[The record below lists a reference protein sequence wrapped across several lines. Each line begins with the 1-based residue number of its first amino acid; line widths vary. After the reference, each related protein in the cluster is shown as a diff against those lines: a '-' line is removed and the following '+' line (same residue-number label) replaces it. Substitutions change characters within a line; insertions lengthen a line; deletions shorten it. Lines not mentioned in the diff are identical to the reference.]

1 MRKNKPK
8 KYKSNNSFFYLLLPP
23 LILSF
28 LILVIVPLV
37 TYSSEMFSND
47 HNFFS
52 IPKILNKD
60 AFEVL
65 NDLDNIET
73 EEQLISKLDSISSDK
88 NIILLKN
95 NQPVYNIIEIEN
107 APTNTTKQIVTL
119 TDGSEYIL
127 YLSCSLVTGKVLLM
141 GLIFRYLLITICIL
155 SFIGINRMRKH
166 LKKLEIATSNIASG
180 DYDTPINIEK
190 KDSFIFLD
198 NSLENMRVQIKEDRH
213 QLARF
218 FAGVSH
224 DLKTPLSS
232 IIGYTEALRD
242 GMAEDEET
250 KKKYLNIIHDKSEIL
265 VERISSLINYIRI
278 TDQGFKTTLKST
290 KLYPFLENLCKD
302 IYQELNFKEIDFES
316 HINFN
321 KEYETQFD
329 SALLTRALENLIENS
344 VKYGDCSKP
353 IILSST
359 QGYSGLSI
367 SIINSNKSTIK
378 PESLN
383 HIFEPFYRGDNSRQG
398 LGFGLG
404 LATVQSIVASHGWKI
419 KARIDEIQNTISFT
433 ITIPIY

>member
-1 MRKNKPK
+1 MRKNKTK
-8 KYKSNNSFFYLLLPP
+8 KCTSNNSFFYLLLPP
-23 LILSF
+23 IILSF

-37 TYSSEMFSND
+37 TYSSDIFSND

-52 IPKILNKD
+52 IPEMLNKD

-65 NDLDNIET
+65 ESLDAVET
-73 EEQLISKLDSISSDK
+73 EEQLILKLDSITSDK
-88 NIILLKN
+88 NIVLLKDN
-95 NQPVYNIIEIEN
+95 LPVYNLIEIEN
-107 APTNTTKQIVTL
+107 APTNTTKKLITL
-119 TDGSEYIL
+119 NDGSEYTL
-127 YLSCSLVTGKVLLM
+127 YFSYGLVTKRMLFI
-141 GLIFRYLLITICIL
+141 GLIFRYILITICIL

-166 LKKLEIATSNIASG
+166 LKKLEKATSNIASG

-198 NSLENMRVQIKEDRH
+198 NSLENMRIQIKEDRH

-242 GMAEDEET
+242 GMAEDKET
-250 KKKYLNIIHDKSEIL
+250 QTKYLNIIHDKSEIL

-278 TDQGFKTTLKST
+278 TDQGFKTTLKSR
-290 KLYPFLENLCKD
+290 KLYPFLENFCKD
-302 IYQELNFKEIDFES
+302 VKQELDFKEINFES
-316 HINFN
+316 YINFN

-329 SALLTRALENLIENS
+329 SVLLTRALENLIDNS

-353 IILSST
+353 IIINST
-359 QGYSGLSI
+359 QDYNGLSI
-367 SIINSNKSTIK
+367 SIINSNKIDITGD
-378 PESLN
+378 SLN
-383 HIFEPFYRGDNSRQG
+383 HIFEPFYRGDNSRKG

-419 KARIDEIQNTISFT
+419 TASVDEIKNTISFT
-433 ITIPIY
+433 ITIPVY